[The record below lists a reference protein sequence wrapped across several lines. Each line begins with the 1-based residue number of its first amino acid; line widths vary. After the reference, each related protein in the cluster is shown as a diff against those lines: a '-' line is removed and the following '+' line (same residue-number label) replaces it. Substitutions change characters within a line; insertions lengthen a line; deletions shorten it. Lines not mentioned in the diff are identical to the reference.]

1 MKIVKLES
9 PLCVCIA
16 VDQGNFNVKSVG
28 PTNSTKPFPTG
39 LNHHGTVPPPLTV
52 GSVMVNDQYYS
63 ITNDRLQARRD
74 KTSDED
80 YFVLTLAAIA
90 NELQAAFPGGTEY
103 ICDVGLALGLPVEHL
118 SLRVGGELLREKYR
132 KFFGNEGKPIHYMSD
147 GIPFTIRIV
156 DVGVYAQ
163 TISAAISDA
172 RIYNEM
178 LQSSLSL
185 IHI

>member
-1 MKIVKLES
+1 MGGKKFENRKIGE
-9 PLCVCIA
+9 PTLCVYC
-16 VDQGNFNVKSVG
+16 SG
-28 PTNSTKPFPTG
+28 PGKFQCEIGWANEQHQTFPTG

-103 ICDVGLALGLPVEHL
+103 ICDVGLALGLLL
-118 SLRVGGELLREKYR
+118 S
-132 KFFGNEGKPIHYMSD
+132 
-147 GIPFTIRIV
+147 T
-156 DVGVYAQ
+156 
-163 TISAAISDA
+163 
-172 RIYNEM
+172 
-178 LQSSLSL
+178 
-185 IHI
+185 